1 MKRFVL
7 PACTTLLLG
16 FTFPLP
22 SLAQTLPS
30 LVQTAT
36 NCEQHQ
42 ETFGFQIPTY
52 ATAHQGG
59 AILNIKV
66 LYRLTPDAIAKN
78 DYPDFV
84 PIRKDI
90 DKFFVN
96 YPNSTD
102 YWEIINKKL
111 VQYLLDK
118 YPQMSSLL
126 LEINVMPT
134 PKEPFPR
141 SSTIRSTRS
150 QSCPLMSM

>member
-1 MKRFVL
+1 MKLLVL
-7 PACTTLLLG
+7 PACITLLLS

-22 SLAQTLPS
+22 SLAQT
-30 LVQTAT
+30 AT
-36 NCEQHQ
+36 KCEQHQ
-42 ETFGFQIPTY
+42 ETFGFQMPTY
-52 ATAHQGG
+52 ATTHQSG

-78 DYPDFV
+78 DYPDFI

-102 YWEIINKKL
+102 YWEILNKKL

-134 PKEPFPR
+134 PKEAFPR
-141 SSTIRSTRS
+141 SSIIRSTRP